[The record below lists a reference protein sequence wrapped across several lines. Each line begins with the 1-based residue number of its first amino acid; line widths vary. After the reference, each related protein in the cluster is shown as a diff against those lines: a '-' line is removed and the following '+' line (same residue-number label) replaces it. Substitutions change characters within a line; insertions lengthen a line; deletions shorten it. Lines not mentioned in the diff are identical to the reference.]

1 MKSLCFIMFRYVSL
15 HFVLFCYV
23 FITLCDVSLHFVLF
37 RSISFSLLM
46 LRIWVIYSDYN
57 IIAIIAIILIS
68 GQVRWATSAAKY
80 TLSHTL
86 HYLEAQESTILRHSW
101 RQAVLDLGKVT
112 DGTAKK

>member
-1 MKSLCFIMFRYVSL
+1 MYN
-15 HFVLFCYV
+15 YN
-23 FITLCDVSLHFVLF
+23 CDDVDNADAHVHDDNGHLHFVLF